1 MQQRGNDEM
10 KHVKGCREGCQLPGF
25 FATKKTTQSVN
36 EPKINWFGDEASD
49 IIIK

>member
-10 KHVKGCREGCQLPGF
+10 KRVKGCQLPGF
-25 FATKKTTQSVN
+25 FTTEKNTQSVN